1 MAAHM
6 DRFKLL
12 VVGDCGVGK
21 TSFVHGVVH
30 QSPILNPPSTIGCN
44 VEVLAYNSSSS
55 GRDRDVFLEFW
66 DVGGSSGHRNS
77 RSIFYSGIDG
87 LIVVHDLSNRKSFL
101 NLQKWVREA
110 FNSTR
115 QEFTGI
121 TVSASSTS
129 SGSTTTSPIG
139 SNSHDRNTENY
150 YGSGNSSGN
159 ADYDMDEGPSRG
171 FNSGSTTPVLVL
183 GTKEDQCA
191 GGNANTL
198 MNDQSGHYN
207 SRHARHIGL
216 TEDSDIV
223 FCSMNCLQEGQLT
236 LNSNKWQSLH
246 TFFQKVIENRYSG
259 GGGGRS
265 MMTSSK
271 LGGGGTPVG
280 VGGVVSDSIMG
291 SGGGGSDYFR
301 GRKKLY

>member
-1 MAAHM
+1 M

-21 TSFVHGVVH
+21 TSFVHGVIH
-30 QSPILNPPSTIGCN
+30 QSPILNPSSTIGCN
-44 VEVLAYNSSSS
+44 VEVLAYNSASS

-110 FNSTR
+110 LNPTP

-121 TVSASSTS
+121 TVSASSS

-139 SNSHDRNTENY
+139 GNSYDRNNDSY
-150 YGSGNSSGN
+150 YGSGTPSGV
-159 ADYDMDEGPSRG
+159 AEYGMDDSTGRG
-171 FNSGSTTPVLVL
+171 FNSSSTTPVLVL
-183 GTKEDQCA
+183 GTKEDQCS

-198 MNDQSGHYN
+198 MNDQSSPYN

-216 TEDSDIV
+216 TESSDIV

-236 LNSNKWQSLH
+236 MNSNKWQSLH
-246 TFFQKVIENRYSG
+246 TFFQKVIDNRYSG
-259 GGGGRS
+259 VGRG

-271 LGGGGTPVG
+271 LGGGGTPVS
-280 VGGVVSDSIMG
+280 VGRVVSENITG
-291 SGGGGSDYFR
+291 SGGGDYFR

>member
-30 QSPILNPPSTIGCN
+30 QSPLQNPSSTIGCN
-44 VEVLAYNSSSS
+44 VEVLAYSSSAG
-55 GRDRDVFLEFW
+55 GRGDRDVFLEFW

-110 FNSTR
+110 FNSSR

-121 TVSASSTS
+121 TVSASSANT
-129 SGSTTTSPIG
+129 
-139 SNSHDRNTENY
+139 SNSSINHDRGNDDY
-150 YGSGNSSGN
+150 YGDDDGGKG
-159 ADYDMDEGPSRG
+159 EGPSRG

-191 GGNANTL
+191 SNAMINE
-198 MNDQSGHYN
+198 QSYTK
-207 SRHARHIGL
+207 RHARHIGL
-216 TEDSDIV
+216 TEDSDVV
-223 FCSMNCLQEGQLT
+223 FCSMNCLQEGQLMM
-236 LNSNKWQSLH
+236 NSNKWQSLH
-246 TFFQKVIENRYSG
+246 AFFQKVIENRYSG
-259 GGGGRS
+259 VGGGGR
-265 MMTSSK
+265 MVSSK
-271 LGGGGTPVG
+271 IQTGGTPVG
-280 VGGVVSDSIMG
+280 SGGVGESVLG
-291 SGGGGSDYFR
+291 SGGDYFR

>member
-1 MAAHM
+1 M

-30 QSPILNPPSTIGCN
+30 QSPVLNPSSTIGCN
-44 VEVLAYNSSSS
+44 VEVLAYNSGSS

-77 RSIFYSGIDG
+77 RSIFYAGIDG

-110 FNSTR
+110 FNPTR

-121 TVSASSTS
+121 TVSASSS
-129 SGSTTTSPIG
+129 SGSTASSPIG
-139 SNSHDRNTENY
+139 GNSHDRNIDNY
-150 YGSGNSSGN
+150 YSSGSSSGN
-159 ADYDMDEGPSRG
+159 GDYDMDEGPSRG
-171 FNSGSTTPVLVL
+171 FNSSSTTPVLVV

-198 MNDQSGHYN
+198 MNDQYN
-207 SRHARHIGL
+207 NRHARHIGL

-236 LNSNKWQSLH
+236 MNSNKWQSLH
-246 TFFQKVIENRYSG
+246 TFFQKVIDNRYNGSG
-259 GGGGRS
+259 GRG

-271 LGGGGTPVG
+271 LGGGTPVG
-280 VGGVVSDSIMG
+280 VGSIVGESIMG
-291 SGGGGSDYFR
+291 SGGSGGDYFR

>member
-1 MAAHM
+1 M

-44 VEVLAYNSSSS
+44 VEVLAYNSGSS

-77 RSIFYSGIDG
+77 RGIFYSGIDG

-101 NLQKWVREA
+101 NLEKWVREA
-110 FNSTR
+110 FNPPR

-121 TVSASSTS
+121 TVSASS
-129 SGSTTTSPIG
+129 SGSGSAATSPMG
-139 SNSHDRNTENY
+139 SNINNYDRNLDNY
-150 YGSGNSSGN
+150 YGSSGGSPSGN
-159 ADYDMDEGPSRG
+159 ADYDTDEGPSRR

-191 GGNANTL
+191 GGNANPL
-198 MNDQSGHYN
+198 VNDQSGQYN

-246 TFFQKVIENRYSG
+246 TFFQKVIENRYTF
-259 GGGGRS
+259 GGRN
-265 MMTSSK
+265 MMSSK
-271 LGGGGTPVG
+271 LGGSAAGTPVG
-280 VGGVVSDSIMG
+280 VGGAVNDSIMG
-291 SGGGGSDYFR
+291 SGGGDYFR